1 MERKYIGQIH
11 PAVGFFYIVAVL
23 VITMITMNPYL
34 LAISC
39 ITSIIVMGYL
49 KGLSE
54 LRKNIVPD
62 ISVIIFTVGI
72 QPVFSGSGKTVLYY
86 VNDRAVY
93 LEGYI
98 YGLVIAMLLITVF
111 NWCTVMRILMD
122 SEKWMY
128 LIGRL
133 SPTLAMMITMIL
145 RFIPLMRQ
153 RYRVIHEGQVGMGRY
168 NNPYSKK
175 KNVLYAF
182 MGFIEKIRHR
192 IKEISILISWSLE
205 NSIETSD
212 SMESRGYGLKGRT
225 SYHRYI
231 LKKTDMIQMIL
242 IAGAFAYVLVPVLLR
257 QFRAYYLPRVYIESV
272 SVWHVIVMVVYIVLA
287 VFPVVFYKKSDIE
300 RV

>member
-1 MERKYIGQIH
+1 M
-11 PAVGFFYIVAVL
+11 
-23 VITMITMNPYL
+23 
-34 LAISC
+34 
-39 ITSIIVMGYL
+39 
-49 KGLSE
+49 
-54 LRKNIVPD
+54 
-62 ISVIIFTVGI
+62 
-72 QPVFSGSGKTVLYY
+72 LYY

-98 YGLVIAMLLITVF
+98 YGLVIALLLITVF
-111 NWCTVMRILMD
+111 NWCTVMRILID
-122 SEKWMY
+122 TEKLMY

-231 LKKTDMIQMIL
+231 LKKTDIIQMIL

>member
-1 MERKYIGQIH
+1 
-11 PAVGFFYIVAVL
+11 
-23 VITMITMNPYL
+23 
-34 LAISC
+34 
-39 ITSIIVMGYL
+39 
-49 KGLSE
+49 
-54 LRKNIVPD
+54 
-62 ISVIIFTVGI
+62 
-72 QPVFSGSGKTVLYY
+72 
-86 VNDRAVY
+86 
-93 LEGYI
+93 
-98 YGLVIAMLLITVF
+98 
-111 NWCTVMRILMD
+111 MD

-231 LKKTDMIQMIL
+231 LKKTDIIQMIL

>member
-11 PAVGFFYIVAVL
+11 PAVGFFYIAAVL

-98 YGLVIAMLLITVF
+98 YGLVIALLLITVF

-122 SEKWMY
+122 SEKLMY

-175 KNVLYAF
+175 KNVLYTF

-205 NSIETSD
+205 NSIETSE

-231 LKKTDMIQMIL
+231 LKKTDIIQMIL

-257 QFRAYYLPRVYIESV
+257 QFRAYYLPRVYERV

>member
-11 PAVGFFYIVAVL
+11 PAVGFFYIAAVL

-168 NNPYSKK
+168 NNLYSKK

-231 LKKTDMIQMIL
+231 LKKTDIIQMIL

-257 QFRAYYLPRVYIESV
+257 QFMAYYLPRVYIESV

>member
-11 PAVGFFYIVAVL
+11 PAVGFFYIAAVL

-98 YGLVIAMLLITVF
+98 YGLVIALLLITVF

-122 SEKWMY
+122 SEKLMY

-153 RYRVIHEGQVGMGRY
+153 RYRVIHEGQIGMGRY
-168 NNPYSKK
+168 NNLYSKK

-231 LKKTDMIQMIL
+231 LKKTDIIQMIL

-257 QFRAYYLPRVYIESV
+257 QFMAYYLPRVYIESV

>member
-1 MERKYIGQIH
+1 MERKYIDQIH
-11 PAVGFFYIVAVL
+11 PAVGFFYIAAVL

-133 SPTLAMMITMIL
+133 SPALAMMITMIL

-168 NNPYSKK
+168 NNTYSKK

-231 LKKTDMIQMIL
+231 LKKTDIIQMIL

>member
-1 MERKYIGQIH
+1 MERKYIDQIH
-11 PAVGFFYIVAVL
+11 PAVGFFYIAAVL

-168 NNPYSKK
+168 NNLYSKK

-231 LKKTDMIQMIL
+231 LKKTDIIQMIL

-257 QFRAYYLPRVYIESV
+257 QFMAYYLPRVYILKACLCG
-272 SVWHVIVMVVYIVLA
+272 M
-287 VFPVVFYKKSDIE
+287 
-300 RV
+300 

>member
-11 PAVGFFYIVAVL
+11 PAVGFFYIAAVL

-98 YGLVIAMLLITVF
+98 YGLVIALLLITVF

-182 MGFIEKIRHR
+182 MGFIEK
-192 IKEISILISWSLE
+192 
-205 NSIETSD
+205 
-212 SMESRGYGLKGRT
+212 
-225 SYHRYI
+225 
-231 LKKTDMIQMIL
+231 
-242 IAGAFAYVLVPVLLR
+242 
-257 QFRAYYLPRVYIESV
+257 
-272 SVWHVIVMVVYIVLA
+272 
-287 VFPVVFYKKSDIE
+287 SDIE
-300 RV
+300 

>member
-1 MERKYIGQIH
+1 MERKYIDQIH

-23 VITMITMNPYL
+23 VITMITINPYL
-34 LAISC
+34 LAISF

-54 LRKNIVPD
+54 LKKNIVPD

-86 VNDRAVY
+86 VNDSAVY

-98 YGLVIAMLLITVF
+98 YGLVIALLLITVF

-153 RYRVIHEGQVGMGRY
+153 RYRIIHEGQVGMGRY
-168 NNPYSKK
+168 NNSNNKK
-175 KNVLYAF
+175 KNVLSVLIN
-182 MGFIEKIRHR
+182 FIEKIRHR

-205 NSIETSD
+205 NSIETSN

-225 SYHRYI
+225 SYHRYT
-231 LKKTDMIQMIL
+231 LKKSDIIQMLL
-242 IAGAFAYVLVPVLLR
+242 IAGTFAYVLVPVLLR
-257 QFRAYYLPRVYIESV
+257 QFRAYYLPRIYIESV
-272 SVWHVIVMVVYIVLA
+272 SVWQVIVMIVYIVLA

>member
-1 MERKYIGQIH
+1 MERKYIDQIH
-11 PAVGFFYIVAVL
+11 PAVGFFYIAAVL

-168 NNPYSKK
+168 NNLYSKK

-257 QFRAYYLPRVYIESV
+257 QFMAYYLPRVYIESV

>member
-1 MERKYIGQIH
+1 MERKYIDQIH
-11 PAVGFFYIVAVL
+11 PAVGFFYIAAVL

-49 KGLSE
+49 KGFSE

-98 YGLVIAMLLITVF
+98 YGLVIALLLITVF

-168 NNPYSKK
+168 NNLYSKK

-231 LKKTDMIQMIL
+231 LKKTDIIQMIL

>member
-1 MERKYIGQIH
+1 MERKYIDQIH
-11 PAVGFFYIVAVL
+11 PAVGFFYIAAVL

-168 NNPYSKK
+168 NNLYSKK

-231 LKKTDMIQMIL
+231 LKKIDIIQMIL

-257 QFRAYYLPRVYIESV
+257 QFMAYYLPRVYIESV

>member
-1 MERKYIGQIH
+1 MERKYIDQIH
-11 PAVGFFYIVAVL
+11 PAVGFFYIAAVL

-168 NNPYSKK
+168 NNLYSKK

>member
-1 MERKYIGQIH
+1 MERKYIDQIH
-11 PAVGFFYIVAVL
+11 PAVGFFYIAAVL

-168 NNPYSKK
+168 NNLYSKK

-231 LKKTDMIQMIL
+231 LKKTDIIQMIL

-257 QFRAYYLPRVYIESV
+257 QFMAYYLPRVYIESV

>member
-1 MERKYIGQIH
+1 MERKYIDQIH
-11 PAVGFFYIVAVL
+11 PAVGFFYIAAVL

-168 NNPYSKK
+168 NNTYSKK

-231 LKKTDMIQMIL
+231 LKKTDIIQMIL

>member
-1 MERKYIGQIH
+1 MERKYIDQIH
-11 PAVGFFYIVAVL
+11 PAVGFFYIAAVL

-168 NNPYSKK
+168 NNLYSKK

-182 MGFIEKIRHR
+182 MGFIEKIGHR

-231 LKKTDMIQMIL
+231 LKKTDIIQMIL

-257 QFRAYYLPRVYIESV
+257 QFMAYYLPRVYIESV

>member
-1 MERKYIGQIH
+1 MERKYIDQIH
-11 PAVGFFYIVAVL
+11 PAVGFFYIAAVL

-122 SEKWMY
+122 SEKLMY

-168 NNPYSKK
+168 NNLYSKK

-231 LKKTDMIQMIL
+231 LKKTDIIQMIL

-257 QFRAYYLPRVYIESV
+257 QFMAYYLPRVYIESV

>member
-1 MERKYIGQIH
+1 MERKYIDQIH
-11 PAVGFFYIVAVL
+11 PAVGFFYIAAVL

-168 NNPYSKK
+168 NNLYSKK

-231 LKKTDMIQMIL
+231 LKKTDIIQMIL

-257 QFRAYYLPRVYIESV
+257 QFMAYYLPRVYIESV

-287 VFPVVFYKKSDIE
+287 VFPVVFYEKSDIE

>member
-11 PAVGFFYIVAVL
+11 PAVGFFYIAAVL

-168 NNPYSKK
+168 NNLYSKK

-182 MGFIEKIRHR
+182 MGFIEKIGHR

-231 LKKTDMIQMIL
+231 LKKTDIIQMIL

-257 QFRAYYLPRVYIESV
+257 QFMAYYLPRVYIESV

>member
-1 MERKYIGQIH
+1 
-11 PAVGFFYIVAVL
+11 
-23 VITMITMNPYL
+23 MNPYL

-122 SEKWMY
+122 SEKLMY

-205 NSIETSD
+205 NSIETSN

-231 LKKTDMIQMIL
+231 LKKTDIIQMIL

>member
-1 MERKYIGQIH
+1 
-11 PAVGFFYIVAVL
+11 
-23 VITMITMNPYL
+23 MNPYL

-98 YGLVIAMLLITVF
+98 YGLVIALLLITVF
-111 NWCTVMRILMD
+111 NWCTVMRILID
-122 SEKWMY
+122 TEKLMY

-182 MGFIEKIRHR
+182 MGFIEKIRH
-192 IKEISILISWSLE
+192 SLHLM
-205 NSIETSD
+205 S
-212 SMESRGYGLKGRT
+212 
-225 SYHRYI
+225 
-231 LKKTDMIQMIL
+231 
-242 IAGAFAYVLVPVLLR
+242 
-257 QFRAYYLPRVYIESV
+257 YYLIFIITLII
-272 SVWHVIVMVVYIVLA
+272 WT
-287 VFPVVFYKKSDIE
+287 FPIL
-300 RV
+300 

>member
-1 MERKYIGQIH
+1 MERKYIDQIH
-11 PAVGFFYIVAVL
+11 PAVGFFYIAAVL

-168 NNPYSKK
+168 NNLYSKK

-231 LKKTDMIQMIL
+231 LKKTDIIQMIL

>member
-1 MERKYIGQIH
+1 MERKYIDQIH
-11 PAVGFFYIVAVL
+11 PAVGFFYIAAVL

-49 KGLSE
+49 KGFSE

-98 YGLVIAMLLITVF
+98 YGLVIALLLITVF

-182 MGFIEKIRHR
+182 MGFIEKIRYR

-205 NSIETSD
+205 NSIEN
-212 SMESRGYGLKGRT
+212 
-225 SYHRYI
+225 
-231 LKKTDMIQMIL
+231 
-242 IAGAFAYVLVPVLLR
+242 
-257 QFRAYYLPRVYIESV
+257 
-272 SVWHVIVMVVYIVLA
+272 
-287 VFPVVFYKKSDIE
+287 
-300 RV
+300 

>member
-1 MERKYIGQIH
+1 MVLLCTIAYIMKYIICIRDLAGRRDVYGKKVYR
-11 PAVGFFYIVAVL
+11 PDTSCCRLFYIAAVL

-231 LKKTDMIQMIL
+231 LKKQT
-242 IAGAFAYVLVPVLLR
+242 
-257 QFRAYYLPRVYIESV
+257 
-272 SVWHVIVMVVYIVLA
+272 
-287 VFPVVFYKKSDIE
+287 
-300 RV
+300 

>member
-11 PAVGFFYIVAVL
+11 PAVGFFYIAAVL

-98 YGLVIAMLLITVF
+98 YGLVIALLLITVF

-122 SEKWMY
+122 SEKLMY

-153 RYRVIHEGQVGMGRY
+153 RYRVIHEGQIGMGRY

-231 LKKTDMIQMIL
+231 LKKQT
-242 IAGAFAYVLVPVLLR
+242 
-257 QFRAYYLPRVYIESV
+257 
-272 SVWHVIVMVVYIVLA
+272 
-287 VFPVVFYKKSDIE
+287 
-300 RV
+300 

>member
-11 PAVGFFYIVAVL
+11 PAVGFFYIAAVL

-168 NNPYSKK
+168 NNLYSKK

-231 LKKTDMIQMIL
+231 LKKTDIIQMIL

>member
-1 MERKYIGQIH
+1 MDVSYRQI
-11 PAVGFFYIVAVL
+11 
-23 VITMITMNPYL
+23 
-34 LAISC
+34 IS
-39 ITSIIVMGYL
+39 
-49 KGLSE
+49 
-54 LRKNIVPD
+54 D
-62 ISVIIFTVGI
+62 
-72 QPVFSGSGKTVLYY
+72 
-86 VNDRAVY
+86 
-93 LEGYI
+93 
-98 YGLVIAMLLITVF
+98 
-111 NWCTVMRILMD
+111 
-122 SEKWMY
+122 
-128 LIGRL
+128 
-133 SPTLAMMITMIL
+133 
-145 RFIPLMRQ
+145 
-153 RYRVIHEGQVGMGRY
+153 RVIHEGQVGMGRY

-182 MGFIEKIRHR
+182 MGFIEKIRYR

-231 LKKTDMIQMIL
+231 LKKTDIIQMIL

>member
-1 MERKYIGQIH
+1 
-11 PAVGFFYIVAVL
+11 
-23 VITMITMNPYL
+23 MITMNPYL

-122 SEKWMY
+122 SEKLMY

-231 LKKTDMIQMIL
+231 LKKQT
-242 IAGAFAYVLVPVLLR
+242 
-257 QFRAYYLPRVYIESV
+257 
-272 SVWHVIVMVVYIVLA
+272 
-287 VFPVVFYKKSDIE
+287 
-300 RV
+300 

>member
-1 MERKYIGQIH
+1 MERKYIDQIH
-11 PAVGFFYIVAVL
+11 PAVGFFYIAAVL

-168 NNPYSKK
+168 NNLYSKK

-231 LKKTDMIQMIL
+231 LKKQT
-242 IAGAFAYVLVPVLLR
+242 
-257 QFRAYYLPRVYIESV
+257 
-272 SVWHVIVMVVYIVLA
+272 
-287 VFPVVFYKKSDIE
+287 
-300 RV
+300 

>member
-1 MERKYIGQIH
+1 MERKYIDQIH
-11 PAVGFFYIVAVL
+11 PAVGFFYIAAVL

-49 KGLSE
+49 KGFSE

-98 YGLVIAMLLITVF
+98 YGLVIALLLITVF

-175 KNVLYAF
+175 KNVLYTF

-205 NSIETSD
+205 NSIETSE

-231 LKKTDMIQMIL
+231 LKKTDIIQMIL

-257 QFRAYYLPRVYIESV
+257 QFRAYYLPRVYIERV